1 MKTRKLLL
9 LLALAAA
16 TTGMQAQRIKGS
28 DTVLPIAQQTAERF
42 MTLNPSA
49 RVTVTGGGTGV
60 GISALLDQT
69 TDIAMASRAIKFSE
83 KMKAKAAGEDLA
95 EVPIAYDA
103 LAVVVHPSNPVKQ
116 LTRQQ
121 LEDIFRG
128 KVTNWQQVGGDDRKI
143 VVYSRETSS
152 GTYEFFKES
161 VLKNKNYMSSSL
173 SMPATGAIIQS
184 VSQTRGAI
192 GYVGLAYVSPRIKTL
207 AVSYDGQHYA
217 APTLENGI
225 SKENYYL
232 NIAQTVL
239 ERATCLRRV
248 YGAIIVKND
257 EIIST
262 GYNGSPRGRK
272 NCVDMG
278 FCTREAMQVPR
289 GERYELCRSVH
300 AEANA
305 IISASRRDMVGGT
318 LYLVGRNAQTGELL
332 TDATSCPMCRRMV
345 INAGL
350 ARVVIRRTPEEF
362 TVVDVEEWVRTDD
375 LALPEKI

>member
-1 MKTRKLLL
+1 MKTRELLL
-9 LLALAAA
+9 LLALTA

-42 MTLNPSA
+42 MILNPSA

-83 KMKAKAAGEDLA
+83 KMKVKAAGEDLA

-128 KVTNWQQVGGDDRKI
+128 KITNWQQVGGDDRKI

-217 APTLENGI
+217 APVSYTHLDVYKRQAQVDGNGVV
-225 SKENYYL
+225 KGND
-232 NIAQTVL
+232 VL
-239 ERATCLRRV
+239 HVAV
-248 YGAIIVKND
+248 YFQFESI
-257 EIIST
+257 
-262 GYNGSPRGRK
+262 
-272 NCVDMG
+272 
-278 FCTREAMQVPR
+278 
-289 GERYELCRSVH
+289 
-300 AEANA
+300 
-305 IISASRRDMVGGT
+305 
-318 LYLVGRNAQTGELL
+318 
-332 TDATSCPMCRRMV
+332 DATFAHQYLLGQFPVQRKHGITCTVELIIYQGQMC
-345 INAGL
+345 
-350 ARVVIRRTPEEF
+350 IRDRSTRNRLGP
-362 TVVDVEEWVRTDD
+362 
-375 LALPEKI
+375 ALRK

>member
-103 LAVVVHPSNPVKQ
+103 LAVVVHPSNPIETTDPPT
-116 LTRQQ
+116 TRK
-121 LEDIFRG
+121 ISSGAKSPTR
-128 KVTNWQQVGGDDRKI
+128 QQVGGDDRKI

-217 APTLENGI
+217 APTLENAI
-225 SKENYYL
+225 NKTYPIVRPLYY
-232 NIAQTVL
+232 
-239 ERATCLRRV
+239 
-248 YGAIIVKND
+248 Y
-257 EIIST
+257 
-262 GYNGSPRGRK
+262 YNRK
-272 NCVDMG
+272 N
-278 FCTREAMQVPR
+278 A
-289 GERYELCRSVH
+289 SVV
-300 AEANA
+300 APLLDFILSAA
-305 IISASRRDMVGGT
+305 GQKIIKESGYIPGT
-318 LYLVGRNAQTGELL
+318 
-332 TDATSCPMCRRMV
+332 
-345 INAGL
+345 
-350 ARVVIRRTPEEF
+350 
-362 TVVDVEEWVRTDD
+362 
-375 LALPEKI
+375 

>member
-1 MKTRKLLL
+1 
-9 LLALAAA
+9 
-16 TTGMQAQRIKGS
+16 
-28 DTVLPIAQQTAERF
+28 
-42 MTLNPSA
+42 MTLTPSA

-217 APTLENGI
+217 APTLENAI
-225 SKENYYL
+225 NKTYPIVRPLYYYY
-232 NIAQTVL
+232 
-239 ERATCLRRV
+239 CLL
-248 YGAIIVKND
+248 YT
-257 EIIST
+257 SP
-262 GYNGSPRGRK
+262 SPR
-272 NCVDMG
+272 D
-278 FCTREAMQVPR
+278 TR
-289 GERYELCRSVH
+289 
-300 AEANA
+300 
-305 IISASRRDMVGGT
+305 
-318 LYLVGRNAQTGELL
+318 
-332 TDATSCPMCRRMV
+332 
-345 INAGL
+345 
-350 ARVVIRRTPEEF
+350 
-362 TVVDVEEWVRTDD
+362 
-375 LALPEKI
+375 

>member
-1 MKTRKLLL
+1 MCFMKTRKLLL

-128 KVTNWQQVGGDDRKI
+128 KITNWQQVGGDDRKI

-161 VLKNKNYMSSSL
+161 ALKNKNYMSSSL
-173 SMPATGAIIQS
+173 SMPATGAVIQS
-184 VSQTRGAI
+184 VSQTKGAI
-192 GYVGLAYVSPRIKTL
+192 GYVGLAYLSPRVKAI
-207 AVSYDGQHYA
+207 AVSYDDGKHYVL
-217 APTLENGI
+217 PSLENGKKKLYPVVRPLYYYYNVAN
-225 SKENYYL
+225 KEKVTPFIDYIL
-232 NIAQTVL
+232 SPQGQNIIKNGG
-239 ERATCLRRV
+239 
-248 YGAIIVKND
+248 YIPVK
-257 EIIST
+257 
-262 GYNGSPRGRK
+262 
-272 NCVDMG
+272 
-278 FCTREAMQVPR
+278 
-289 GERYELCRSVH
+289 
-300 AEANA
+300 
-305 IISASRRDMVGGT
+305 
-318 LYLVGRNAQTGELL
+318 
-332 TDATSCPMCRRMV
+332 
-345 INAGL
+345 
-350 ARVVIRRTPEEF
+350 
-362 TVVDVEEWVRTDD
+362 
-375 LALPEKI
+375 